1 MGDAYDNGYKFPPV
15 GIGNVGSYQ
24 VAGKVYV
31 TGTVGVT
38 HTPDTEVRVQFPS
51 VARTLTVLNLSTN
64 ATIYVHF
71 NSNNPAVTG
80 GSKGVITGSHYIP
93 LDSKEDS
100 LTMNVK
106 CKEVYITTPAANSGQ
121 GTPNADWR
129 VFAELTHI
137 PTKAM
142 YELTGSGLTDSQLDP

>member
-38 HTPDTEVRVQFPS
+38 HTPDTEVRVQFP
-51 VARTLTVLNLSTN
+51 
-64 ATIYVHF
+64 
-71 NSNNPAVTG
+71 
-80 GSKGVITGSHYIP
+80 SHYIP